1 MEVFV
6 TKAQIR
12 TAIRNLVNE
21 QSTDAGALMPT
32 GDSIIDNYIEDAV
45 EEVVLDLL
53 PYIPRQFCG
62 TENISLTAN
71 TAGYTLTA
79 EWFQIYKI
87 ARNTT
92 GKTPREIQI
101 IDTLEEQFYTSV
113 GDTEENPSHCY
124 ILGDTITFVKTPSTD
139 KTNYAKVF
147 FVRPEAVTMP
157 DTGPA
162 YIPRAAHRMI
172 VYKACAL
179 ACVMIEAIAGNFTA
193 LYEKR
198 KAAFLRTWA
207 GREHQS
213 SRFVKDSV
221 CDRIGYSDRE
231 AVFFDLDWS
240 D

>member
-1 MEVFV
+1 M
-6 TKAQIR
+6 TKAQILQSV
-12 TAIRNLVNE
+12 RNLTNE
-21 QSTDAGALMPT
+21 VSTDSGALL
-32 GDSIIDNYIEDAV
+32 DDDENLLDFVEDAT

-53 PYIPRQFCG
+53 PHIPRQFCG

-71 TAGYTLTA
+71 TADYTLTA

-92 GKTPREIQI
+92 DKTPREIQI
-101 IDTLEEQFYTSV
+101 IDPLEEQFYTSV
-113 GDTEENPSHCY
+113 GDTEENPDQCY
-124 ILGDTITFVKTPSTD
+124 ILGDTITFVKTPSTA

-179 ACVMIEAIAGNFTA
+179 ACFMSSAIAGHFIT

-198 KAAFLRTWA
+198 KSAFLRTWA
-207 GREHQS
+207 AREQQKP
-213 SRFVKDSV
+213 RFVRDSV
-221 CDRIGYSDRE
+221 FDRTSHFDLE
-231 AVFFDLDWS
+231 AAFYDLDWI

>member
-1 MEVFV
+1 M
-6 TKAQIR
+6 TKAEIR
-12 TAIRNLVNE
+12 AATRNLINE
-21 QSTDAGALMPT
+21 QSS
-32 GDSIIDNYIEDAV
+32 DSGTLLPSTTILDEYIEDAC

-53 PYIPRQFCG
+53 PYMPRQFCG
-62 TENISLTAN
+62 TENITLVAG

-79 EWFQIYKI
+79 EWWQIYKI

-92 GKTPREIQI
+92 DKTPREIDI
-101 IDTLEEQFYTSV
+101 IEPLEEQFYTSV
-113 GDTEENPSHCY
+113 GDTEASPMRCY

-139 KTNYAKVF
+139 KTDYAKVF

-172 VYKACAL
+172 IYKACAL

-207 GREHQS
+207 AREHQNP
-213 SRFVKDSV
+213 RFVKDSIF
-221 CDRIGYSDRE
+221 DRISYSDRE
-231 AVFFDLDWS
+231 AHLYDLDWS

>member
-1 MEVFV
+1 M

-12 TAIRNLVNE
+12 TAVRNLINE
-21 QSTDAGALMPT
+21 QSTDSGALLPST
-32 GDSIIDNYIEDAV
+32 TILDEYIEDAT
-45 EEVVLDLL
+45 EEVALDLL
-53 PYIPRQFCG
+53 PYMPRQFCG
-62 TENISLTAN
+62 TENITLVAN

-79 EWFQIYKI
+79 EWWQIYKI

-92 GKTPREIQI
+92 DKTPREIQI
-101 IDTLEEQFYTSV
+101 IDPLEEQFYTSV
-113 GDTEENPSHCY
+113 GDTEASPDQCY
-124 ILGDTITFVKTPSTD
+124 ILGDTITFVKTPSTA
-139 KTNYAKVF
+139 KTDYAKVF

-157 DTGPA
+157 DAGPT

-172 VYKACAL
+172 IYKACAL

-207 GREHQS
+207 AREHQKP
-213 SRFVKDSV
+213 RFVKPSV
-221 CDRIGYSDRE
+221 FDRVSHSDLE
-231 AVFFDLDWS
+231 AAFADLDWI

>member
-1 MEVFV
+1 M

-53 PYIPRQFCG
+53 PYMPRQFCG
-62 TENISLTAN
+62 TENISLTADEPD
-71 TAGYTLTA
+71 YTLSA
-79 EWFQIYKI
+79 LWWQIYKI

-101 IDTLEEQFYTSV
+101 IDPLEEQFYTSV
-113 GDTEENPSHCY
+113 GDTEDSPDQCY
-124 ILGDTITFVKTPSTD
+124 ILGDTITFVKTPSAD
-139 KTNYAKVF
+139 KTDYAKVF
-147 FVRPEAVTMP
+147 FVRPEAVTIP

-179 ACVMIEAIAGNFTA
+179 ACMMVEALAGHFIA

-198 KAAFLRTWA
+198 KASFLRVWA
-207 GREHQS
+207 AREHQKP
-213 SRFVKDSV
+213 RFVRDSIF
-221 CDRIGYSDRE
+221 DRIGYSDRE
-231 AVFFDLDWS
+231 AAFYDLEWP
-240 D
+240 

>member
-1 MEVFV
+1 M

-12 TAIRNLVNE
+12 TAIRNLFNE

-53 PYIPRQFCG
+53 PYMPRQFCG
-62 TENISLTAN
+62 TENISLTADEPD
-71 TAGYTLTA
+71 YTLTA

-101 IDTLEEQFYTSV
+101 IDPLEEQFHTSV
-113 GDTEENPSHCY
+113 GDTEDSPMQCY
-124 ILGDTITFVKTPSTD
+124 ILGDTITFVKTPSAD

-147 FVRPEAVTMP
+147 FVRPEALTIP

-207 GREHQS
+207 AREHQRP
-213 SRFVKDSV
+213 RFVKDSV
-221 CDRIGYSDRE
+221 FDRISYSDLE
-231 AVFFDLDWS
+231 ATFYDLEWP
-240 D
+240 

>member
-1 MEVFV
+1 M

-12 TAIRNLVNE
+12 TAVRNLINE
-21 QSTDAGALMPT
+21 QSTDSGALLGPGNT
-32 GDSIIDNYIEDAV
+32 ILDEYIEDSV
-45 EEVVLDLL
+45 EETVLDLL
-53 PYIPRQFCG
+53 PYMPRQFCG
-62 TENISLTAN
+62 TENITLVAG

-79 EWFQIYKI
+79 EWWQIYKI

-101 IDTLEEQFYTSV
+101 IEPLEEQFYTSV
-113 GDTEENPSHCY
+113 GDTEENPDQCY
-124 ILGDTITFVKTPSTD
+124 ILGDTITFVKTPSTN
-139 KTNYAKVF
+139 KTDYAKVF
-147 FVRPEAVTMP
+147 YVRPEAVTMP

-172 VYKACAL
+172 IYKACVL

-207 GREHQS
+207 AREHQKP
-213 SRFVKDSV
+213 RFVKPSV
-221 CDRIGYSDRE
+221 CDRVAYSDRE
-231 AVFFDLDWS
+231 GVFYDLDWI